1 MSVPT
6 PSGPA
11 PVRGAMLLGVVF
23 VVGALA
29 GAALDRAWFVQ
40 RLEENGRRPG
50 YLVVRERKPVTTGD
64 SITDRLR
71 AVGVPDQFLRLHLTP
86 EQATRLAEIAKRR
99 RPQADSV
106 NAVFR
111 RLQPTVQ
118 HMETEM
124 MQEMLCALTPPQQQ
138 DWLAYMQTNHW
149 EPKVVAERYRL
160 VETHTCPASAP

>member
-6 PSGPA
+6 HSGPT

-40 RLEENGRRPG
+40 HLEENGRRPG
-50 YLVVRERKPVTTGD
+50 YLVVRERNPVTTGD

-71 AVGVPDQFLRLHLTP
+71 AVGVPDQFLRLHLTS

-106 NAVFR
+106 NAVVR

-124 MQEMLCALTPPQQQ
+124 MQEMLCAITPAQQA
-138 DWLAYMQTNHW
+138 DWLAYMQANGW
-149 EPKVVAERYRL
+149 EPRVVAERYRL
-160 VETHTCPASAP
+160 VETHTCPANAP